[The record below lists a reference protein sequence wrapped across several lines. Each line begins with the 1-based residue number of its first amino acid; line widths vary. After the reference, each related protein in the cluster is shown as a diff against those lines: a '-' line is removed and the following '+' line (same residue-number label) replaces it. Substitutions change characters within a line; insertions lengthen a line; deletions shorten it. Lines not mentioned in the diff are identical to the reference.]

1 MPQPGTQP
9 RNGPG
14 VACSSMECS
23 PAWHNW
29 RYVLAQE
36 SHKRM
41 AQRDLDMV
49 RRRMG
54 LLVVLLLLTGG
65 VGLALGQTGAKRRA
79 PEALA
84 PLWLPLGLVARF
96 AAVPAAN
103 PFTAAKIALG
113 KQLFWDPRWST
124 TGTVACVSCHQPE
137 HGWSDP
143 QRFSVDHAGKPTTR
157 HTPTLINR
165 LFSQTQG
172 WAGHRASL
180 EELLATL
187 PFTSPAA
194 VVRLGNI
201 PDYQEQFHRVF
212 GSAVTPEG
220 VAQALAAYTRTVL
233 SGQAPYDRFQ
243 AGDQQ
248 ALSEAAQRGLHLF
261 EGKARC
267 TRCHSGFNFTDEDYH
282 NLGIGMD
289 HATPDRGRANVTQ
302 DDADTGSFKTPTLR
316 DVARS
321 GPYMHDGSLATL
333 EQVVDFYVQG
343 GHANPWLSPKSL
355 PLDLTAAERADLVTF
370 LHALTGEVAPAVSRP
385 PPLPH

>member
-1 MPQPGTQP
+1 MDII
-9 RNGPG
+9 R
-14 VACSSMECS
+14 
-23 PAWHNW
+23 
-29 RYVLAQE
+29 L
-36 SHKRM
+36 
-41 AQRDLDMV
+41 
-49 RRRMG
+49 RMG
-54 LLVVLLLLTGG
+54 LLAALLLLTEG
-65 VGLALGQTGAKRRA
+65 VGLVLAQAGAGRGA
-79 PEALA
+79 PEGLA

-96 AAVPAAN
+96 AAVPADN
-103 PFTAAKIALG
+103 PVTAAKIALG

-143 QRFSVDHAGKPTTR
+143 RRFSVDHAGKLTAR
-157 HTPTLINR
+157 HAPTLINR
-165 LFSQTQG
+165 LFSHAQG
-172 WAGHRASL
+172 WTGNRASL
-180 EELLATL
+180 EALIATL

-194 VVRLGNI
+194 VVRLGNV
-201 PDYQEQFHRVF
+201 PDYQEQFRRVF
-212 GSAVTPEG
+212 GSAVTAEG
-220 VAQALAAYTRTVL
+220 GAQALATYTRTIL

-243 AGDQQ
+243 AGDRQ
-248 ALSEAAQRGLHLF
+248 ALSEAAQRGLRLF

-289 HATPDRGRANVTQ
+289 QAPPERGRATVTQ
-302 DDADTGSFKTPTLR
+302 DDADTGAFKTPTLR

-370 LHALTGEVAPAVSRP
+370 LHALTGEVAPEVSRP
-385 PPLPH
+385 PLLPH

>member
-1 MPQPGTQP
+1 
-9 RNGPG
+9 
-14 VACSSMECS
+14 
-23 PAWHNW
+23 
-29 RYVLAQE
+29 
-36 SHKRM
+36 
-41 AQRDLDMV
+41 MV

-54 LLVVLLLLTGG
+54 PLAALLLLTGG
-65 VGLALGQTGAKRRA
+65 AGLALGQTGAERSTS
-79 PEALA
+79 EALA

-96 AAVPAAN
+96 AAVPADN
-103 PFTAAKIALG
+103 PLTAAKIALG

-124 TGTVACVSCHQPE
+124 TSTVACVSCHQPE

-143 QRFSVDHAGKPTTR
+143 QRVSFDHTGKPTAR

-172 WAGHRASL
+172 WAGHRESL
-180 EELLATL
+180 EELLARL

-201 PDYQEQFHRVF
+201 PDYQEQFQRAF
-212 GSAVTPEG
+212 GSAVTAEG
-220 VAQALAAYTRTVL
+220 VAQALAAYTRTIL
-233 SGQAPYDRFQ
+233 SGQASYDRFQ
-243 AGDQQ
+243 AGDRQ
-248 ALSEAAQRGLHLF
+248 ALSEAAQRGLRLF

-267 TRCHSGFNFTDEDYH
+267 SRCHSGFNFTDEDYH

-289 HATPDRGRANVTQ
+289 QATPDRGRATVTQ
-302 DDADTGSFKTPTLR
+302 DDTDTGAFKTPTLR

-321 GPYMHDGSLATL
+321 APYMHDGSLATL

-343 GHANPWLSPKSL
+343 GHTNPWLSPKSQ

-370 LHALTGEVAPAVSRP
+370 LQALTGEVAPEVSRP

>member
-1 MPQPGTQP
+1 
-9 RNGPG
+9 
-14 VACSSMECS
+14 
-23 PAWHNW
+23 
-29 RYVLAQE
+29 
-36 SHKRM
+36 M
-41 AQRDLDMV
+41 AQKGLDIV
-49 RRRMG
+49 HRWMG
-54 LLVVLLLLTGG
+54 PLAALLLLAGG
-65 VGLALGQTGAKRRA
+65 VGLALGQAGAERSA
-79 PEALA
+79 SEALA
-84 PLWLPLGLVARF
+84 PLRLPLGLVARF

-103 PFTAAKIALG
+103 PLSAAKIALG

-124 TGTVACVSCHQPE
+124 TGTVACVSCHQPA

-143 QRFSVDHAGKPTTR
+143 QRFSFDHAGKPTAR

-187 PFTSPAA
+187 PFTSPEA
-194 VVRLGNI
+194 VARLRNI
-201 PDYQEQFHRVF
+201 PDYQEQFQRVF
-212 GSAVTPEG
+212 GSAVAAEG
-220 VAQALAAYTRTVL
+220 VAQALAAYTRTIL
-233 SGQAPYDRFQ
+233 SGQAPYDRFK
-243 AGDQQ
+243 AGDHQ
-248 ALSEAAQRGLHLF
+248 ALSEAAQRGLRLF

-267 TRCHSGFNFTDEDYH
+267 SRCHSGFNFTDEDYH

-289 HATPDRGRANVTQ
+289 QATPDRGRATVTQ
-302 DDADTGSFKTPTLR
+302 DDADTGAFKTPTLR

-343 GHANPWLSPKSL
+343 GHANPWLSPKSR

-370 LHALTGEVAPAVSRP
+370 LQALSGEVAPEVSRP
-385 PPLPH
+385 PSLPR